1 MLPGSCITQSI
12 LSSNDYRRASP
23 VVIEKRNNPAAVAV
37 ASIDNQPVVGK
48 SHIKPTDLSRK
59 FNCMELYSTVYVK
72 FSSANTDLMWQR

>member
-12 LSSNDYRRASP
+12 LSSNDYSK

-59 FNCMELYSTVYVK
+59 FNCMELYSTVCVK
-72 FSSANTDLMWQR
+72 FSSANTDLM